1 MMNDYSLFEYAISA
15 GNGTLIA
22 YGIANRQKIVNLTN
36 DILNAYGEVFTLT
49 EVAASDAETGQYSI
63 IETFQLYG

>member
-1 MMNDYSLFEYAISA
+1 MMDGYNLFEYAISA
-15 GNGTLIA
+15 GSGTLIA

-36 DILNAYGEVFTLT
+36 NILNNYSEVCTLT
-49 EVAASDAETGQYSI
+49 EVAASDAETGQYNI